1 MKEEL
6 KKQIL
11 QIETTEELRE
21 TYDLLKRMST
31 HLKGIAM
38 VQFKVGDKVSF
49 IFSKRGIEIVGKI
62 TKINPTTIKLDCGP
76 QGQWRVS
83 PTCLKKV

>member
-11 QIETTEELRE
+11 LIETPEELRE
-21 TYDLLKRMST
+21 AYALLNRMQV

-49 IFSKRGIEIVGKI
+49 VSTKRGIEIVGKI
-62 TKINPTTIKLDCGP
+62 MKINPTTIKLDCGT

-83 PTCLKKV
+83 PTCLKKL

>member
-11 QIETTEELRE
+11 LIETTEEICE
-21 TYDLLKRMST
+21 AYALLKRMQD
-31 HLKGIAM
+31 HLKGIAI
-38 VQFKVGDKVSF
+38 VQFKTGDKVSF
-49 IFSKRGIEIVGKI
+49 VSSKRGIEIVGKI
-62 TKINPTTIKLDCGP
+62 MKINPTTIKLDCGP

-83 PTCLKKV
+83 PTCLKKL